1 MAKCPDHGL
10 DSSLNFNFHEE
21 SDMSG
26 HTYSTGDT
34 TGSQHKALCESCKIE
49 QRHVVEASA
58 RSRWDDGDWTGI
70 TEFEVIRCLNCDKL
84 SFRRES
90 SANDSYVYDHEAE
103 EYISDLSV
111 NLYPNRTAGRFK
123 IEDHWQLPPEVRAI
137 YDELILAMN
146 SEQPILAGLAVRIM
160 IEMICKE
167 QAASGKNLFAK
178 IDDLKAKGVLT
189 NAGADILHKLRS
201 MGNDSAHEAKPSTV
215 KQLILAMDV
224 VENLLQSVYIHP
236 AQAKAAFK

>member
-1 MAKCPDHGL
+1 
-10 DSSLNFNFHEE
+10 
-21 SDMSG
+21 MSG
-26 HTYSTGDT
+26 HTYSTGNT
-34 TGSQHKALCESCKIE
+34 TGSQYKALCEKCKIE

-58 RSRWDDGDWTGI
+58 RSRWDSDDWSGI
-70 TEFEVIRCLNCDKL
+70 TEYEVIRCLNCDSL

-90 SANDSYVYDHEAE
+90 SDSEGYFYDHENE
-103 EYISDLSV
+103 EYISDVSV
-111 NLYPNRTAGRFK
+111 DLYPNRTAGRFK
-123 IEDHWQLPPEVRAI
+123 IEEHWQLPPEVRAI
-137 YDELILAMN
+137 YDELITAMN
-146 SEQPILAGLAVRIM
+146 SEQPILAGLAFRIL

-167 QAASGKNLFAK
+167 QAAIGKNLFAK
-178 IDDLKAKGVLT
+178 IDDLKTKGVLT

-201 MGNDSAHEAKPSTV
+201 MGNDSAHEAKPSTS